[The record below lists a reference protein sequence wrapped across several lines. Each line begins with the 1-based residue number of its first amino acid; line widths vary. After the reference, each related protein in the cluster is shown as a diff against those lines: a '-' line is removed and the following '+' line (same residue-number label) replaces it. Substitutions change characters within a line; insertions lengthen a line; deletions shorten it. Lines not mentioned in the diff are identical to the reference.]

1 MNILF
6 RLVIFTLLLTTKL
19 FVNNAAAQE
28 PIIRAKIEETGT
40 IVPGQQV
47 HLVLN
52 VLAPGF
58 FTSPP
63 QFPLFALPH
72 ALVTLPDERSQNV
85 TDTINGVQFSG
96 IQKRYSIIPQVSGN
110 YAIPTIQISFDYLE
124 DGNPKQATVTS
135 PPLSFTVGAAQQAGQ
150 PEFAAS
156 SLDLTQNFDRAPDK
170 LQTGDALVRTLT
182 VTATDTVAI
191 TIPPINVGTS
201 LGLDQYV
208 KPATITDNVPVGR
221 MTASRRVE
229 TIVYTAS
236 KPGIFSL
243 PAISYRWFDVKS
255 QQPQNATLA
264 ATTVTVAPGLAKP
277 SPPVGPIG
285 HKFASRQL
293 VWIVAITVVLIAAA
307 LAVVMRYRARL
318 WKLLHDW
325 DERRQNSAGRQKRQT
340 VRIIKTG
347 DYAQINAA
355 LEVWSR
361 RNGYPSLKDWAEAAK
376 DKSLITQ
383 VEILQRQRYGNGSA
397 EEVDRRV
404 LVRGVENRISHKS
417 ATKPPALVGLNP

>member
-28 PIIRAKIEETGT
+28 PIMRAKIEETGA

-47 HLVLN
+47 HLVFN

-110 YAIPTIQISFDYLE
+110 YAIPAIQISFDYLD
-124 DGNPKQATVTS
+124 DGNPKQTTVTS

-201 LGLDQYV
+201 QGLDQYV
-208 KPATITDNVPVGR
+208 KPATVMDNVPVGR

-243 PAISYRWFDVKS
+243 PAISYRWFDIKS
-255 QQPQNATLA
+255 QQLQNATLT

-277 SPPVGPIG
+277 SPPVEPIG

-293 VWIVAITVVLIAAA
+293 VWIVAIAVLLIAAA
-307 LAVVMRYRARL
+307 LAVAMRYRARL
-318 WKLLHDW
+318 LKLLHDW
-325 DERRQNSAGRQKRQT
+325 DERRRNSAGMQKRQT
-340 VRIIKTG
+340 IRIIKTG
-347 DYAQINAA
+347 DNTQINAA

-361 RNGYPSLKDWAEAAK
+361 RNGYSALKDWAEVAK

-383 VEILQRQRYGNGSA
+383 IDILQRQLYGNGSA
-397 EEVDRRV
+397 EGIDRRV

-417 ATKPPALVGLNP
+417 ATKPPALVELNP